1 MKTFTINTEEVAAL
15 REAARIIKG
24 GFEHYPSVHRLERSI
39 LEAYSLQTGTD
50 FQKLRKAAR
59 RIRLFADIDE
69 RAEFYC
75 ALISKTIGENIS
87 PRLYEKVNNDLIL
100 VNSKGDFVKVSE
112 MKKIKVRGD
121 EYAIISKS
129 KGETYLIRMNDPY
142 WYGSLFIYDYC
153 PEKELARK
161 IAHVPMCMIKGF

>member
-1 MKTFTINTEEVAAL
+1 MKNVINFNEK
-15 REAARIIKG
+15 EAFKDASNIIKG
-24 GFEHYPSVHRLERSI
+24 GYEHYRSVHILERSI
-39 LEAYSLQTGTD
+39 LEAYCLQSGED
-50 FQKLRKAAR
+50 LKKMKRKAIE
-59 RIRLFADIDE
+59 IRLHADIDQ

-75 ALISKTIGENIS
+75 ALISKLIGEDIS

-112 MKKIKVRGD
+112 MKKIKVGGD